1 MAVPEKAKIRSCY
14 RNKEISFLS
23 YNDRILQ
30 EAENSE
36 VPLGDRIKF
45 LGFYSSNLDEF
56 YRIRVANLMRYAKL
70 RKDERRSDSLV
81 VQDPVTILKDINAI
95 VLAQRDRFE
104 RLFNTV
110 IRELQAKG
118 IQLIV
123 YEELTDEQVYFVK
136 SYFEESVRPKIFPM
150 MLDMRF
156 KFPDLHDKALY
167 LAVRLNFEEK
177 KSRFSL
183 IEIPTKILPRF
194 VLLPGSKDEKQI
206 VLIDDVVRIG
216 LPSIFRMLRCTSFE
230 AYNIKITRDANFDV
244 GDDLSKSYLDKIGL
258 GLKKRKLGPLIRF
271 IYDQN
276 MPEDML
282 ELIKGKLKI
291 QKLKNLIPGGRYHYF
306 RDFISFDRVVQLDH
320 KSFAGFLSHNRFAS
334 QQRMLRKI
342 RAKDILLHFP
352 FHSFDLIIDLLRE
365 ASIDPKVES
374 IQITLYRVARHS
386 SVMNALINAQRNR
399 KDVTVILEL
408 QARFDE
414 KSNMYWANKLK
425 DEGVRVIF
433 GVQGLKIHTKLCL
446 ITRREKSGIR
456 YYAAVGT
463 GNFNEDTAR
472 LYTDSYLLTAD
483 QEIATEVF
491 QVFEFLQSTYDTSTY
506 RHLIVSP
513 FHMRK
518 RLIRCIQREKRFAR
532 EGKQAEISIKVNNL
546 ADRDI
551 IKHLYS
557 ASRAG
562 VKIRLVVRSMFSLI
576 TGVRNVSENIEA
588 ISIVDKYLEHSRYYI
603 FGNDGDP
610 EVFLSS
616 ADLMQRN
623 IDGRLE
629 VTCPLYDPDL
639 KKEILDI
646 FAIYWRDTKKARIL
660 DGKLSNEFR
669 TDGEPLCAQDEIYR
683 YLAEKHHPA

>member
-1 MAVPEKAKIRSCY
+1 M
-14 RNKEISFLS
+14 
-23 YNDRILQ
+23 
-30 EAENSE
+30 
-36 VPLGDRIKF
+36 
-45 LGFYSSNLDEF
+45 
-56 YRIRVANLMRYAKL
+56 
-70 RKDERRSDSLV
+70 
-81 VQDPVTILKDINAI
+81 
-95 VLAQRDRFE
+95 
-104 RLFNTV
+104 
-110 IRELQAKG
+110 
-118 IQLIV
+118 
-123 YEELTDEQVYFVK
+123 
-136 SYFEESVRPKIFPM
+136 
-150 MLDMRF
+150 
-156 KFPDLHDKALY
+156 
-167 LAVRLNFEEK
+167 
-177 KSRFSL
+177 
-183 IEIPTKILPRF
+183 
-194 VLLPGSKDEKQI
+194 
-206 VLIDDVVRIG
+206 
-216 LPSIFRMLRCTSFE
+216 
-230 AYNIKITRDANFDV
+230 
-244 GDDLSKSYLDKIGL
+244 
-258 GLKKRKLGPLIRF
+258 
-271 IYDQN
+271 
-276 MPEDML
+276 
-282 ELIKGKLKI
+282 
-291 QKLKNLIPGGRYHYF
+291 
-306 RDFISFDRVVQLDH
+306 
-320 KSFAGFLSHNRFAS
+320 
-334 QQRMLRKI
+334 
-342 RAKDILLHFP
+342 
-352 FHSFDLIIDLLRE
+352 
-365 ASIDPKVES
+365 
-374 IQITLYRVARHS
+374 
-386 SVMNALINAQRNR
+386 
-399 KDVTVILEL
+399 
-408 QARFDE
+408 
-414 KSNMYWANKLK
+414 
-425 DEGVRVIF
+425 
-433 GVQGLKIHTKLCL
+433 
-446 ITRREKSGIR
+446 
-456 YYAAVGT
+456 
-463 GNFNEDTAR
+463 
-472 LYTDSYLLTAD
+472 
-483 QEIATEVF
+483 F